1 MIRRLSRI
9 ISKACYRFQ
18 RLVCPNEKQRLYNKW
33 FAIKGDQTLR
43 LEYPLTHDSLVF
55 DVGGYKGDWASD
67 IRQRCGCSLFVFEP
81 VRQYAETIKERF
93 KSDPHVHVFA
103 YGLGAGNR
111 VDSIGLSDDA
121 SSLFRKANNTVEIEI
136 RDVVDFLDQERVET
150 IDVMKINIE
159 GGEYEL
165 LETLLQSG
173 LCGKVK
179 NFQIQF
185 HDFVPS
191 AEARMTAIQSGLA
204 KTHDLTWQY
213 RFIWENWKIRSLNDL
228 GDD

>member
-1 MIRRLSRI
+1 MIRRISRFV
-9 ISKACYRFQ
+9 SKACYRFQ
-18 RLVCPNEKQRLYNKW
+18 RLVCPNAKQRLYNKW
-33 FAIKGDQTLR
+33 FAVKGDQTLR

-67 IRQRCGCSLFVFEP
+67 IRKRCNCSLFVFEP
-81 VRQYAETIKERF
+81 VKQYSETIKERF
-93 KSDPHVHVFA
+93 NSDPRVRVFA

-111 VDSIGLSDDA
+111 VAAIGLSDDA
-121 SSLFRKANNTVEIEI
+121 SSLFRKVTNTVEIEI
-136 RDVVDFLDQERVET
+136 RDVVDFLNQERVKT
-150 IDVMKINIE
+150 IDLMKINIE

-165 LETLLQSG
+165 LETLLQNG

-185 HDFVPS
+185 HDFVPG

-204 KTHDLTWQY
+204 KTHDLSWQY
-213 RFIWENWKIRSLNDL
+213 RFIWENWTIRALNDL